1 MGRRTEREKKRI
13 QEGTEGLRI
22 NTGISEYG
30 VPNADRAGS
39 LAAST
44 WDTWKDR
51 NWRPECEGLEVERSG
66 DVCQSAWCRRP
77 QTGSLPREGARA

>member
-1 MGRRTEREKKRI
+1 MGRRPEREKKRI

-22 NTGISEYG
+22 NTGVSEYG

-44 WDTWKDR
+44 WDT
-51 NWRPECEGLEVERSG
+51 
-66 DVCQSAWCRRP
+66 
-77 QTGSLPREGARA
+77 